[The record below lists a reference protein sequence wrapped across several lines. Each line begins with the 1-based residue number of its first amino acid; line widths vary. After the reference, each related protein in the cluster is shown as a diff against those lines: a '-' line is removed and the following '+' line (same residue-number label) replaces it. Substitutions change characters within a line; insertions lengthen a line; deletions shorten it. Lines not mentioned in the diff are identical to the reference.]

1 MDFFIVIDGADE
13 IGPVVERA
21 VASAGVSVVRAASV
35 AAAKRKLVE
44 AAPLMLISRAS
55 FAEDLDG
62 GYRLGRELQ
71 SHASLSTIPLVLV
84 DADLND
90 ESLRKATECGAKAL
104 IPWPVSAESLAIRLA
119 ALVPGVKFGEVL
131 AAPVKPVEPPQPAAS
146 AVTAGQ
152 AAVAAR
158 PVVQSEKLQLAQ
170 QLLARVLHSLR
181 TSDLL
186 EVADLEDVPAIVF
199 QMTRTVCG
207 MNDESRA
214 APKSATTAQTVMPA
228 GVVPTGAATPGSAP
242 KASGD
247 ITADLEQA
255 FRLKK

>member
-1 MDFFIVIDGADE
+1 MSLLSVPFFIVIDGGGE
-13 IGPVVERA
+13 IAPIVERA
-21 VASAGVSVVRAASV
+21 VASAGVSVVSVASV

-55 FAEDLDG
+55 FVDDIDG

-84 DADLND
+84 DADLNE
-90 ESLRKATECGAKAL
+90 ESLRKATESGAKAL

-119 ALVPGVKFGEVL
+119 ALLPSVQFGEV
-131 AAPVKPVEPPQPAAS
+131 AATPTKPVEAPPVAAA

-186 EVADLEDVPAIVF
+186 RCV
-199 QMTRTVCG
+199 
-207 MNDESRA
+207 
-214 APKSATTAQTVMPA
+214 
-228 GVVPTGAATPGSAP
+228 
-242 KASGD
+242 
-247 ITADLEQA
+247 
-255 FRLKK
+255 